1 MGLKAVGDALKAAL
15 VSRQNI
21 HKSIAIITF
30 NVIAILLSTGNL
42 IALSI
47 RSYMV
52 SPIEGSM
59 NWGAFFLLRIGGGW
73 LGIALPLCF
82 YVMGALLILGFILNI
97 RGWRL
102 KGVNPKMY
110 WQVLSAGTIIGML
123 SVFVIPVYYFHAWT
137 DIEALIYPIL
147 LILPFGFFALS
158 SLIEMSISLFG
169 YH

>member
-59 NWGAFFLLRIGGGW
+59 NWGAFFLLKIGGGW

-110 WQVLSAGTIIGML
+110 WQVLSAGAMVGML

>member
-30 NVIAILLSTGNL
+30 NVIAILLSTANL

-59 NWGAFFLLRIGGGW
+59 NWGAFFLLKIGGGW

-82 YVMGALLILGFILNI
+82 YVMGVLLILGFILNI

-110 WQVLSAGTIIGML
+110 WQVFLAAANMGAL
-123 SVFVIPVYYFHAWT
+123 SVFAIPVYYSHVWT